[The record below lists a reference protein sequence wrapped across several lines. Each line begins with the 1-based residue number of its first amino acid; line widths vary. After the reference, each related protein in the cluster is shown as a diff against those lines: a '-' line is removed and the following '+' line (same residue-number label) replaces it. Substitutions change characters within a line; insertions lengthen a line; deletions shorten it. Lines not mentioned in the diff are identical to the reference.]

1 MPNINLIA
9 ARREEKKKL
18 ERIASQLFVGLGA
31 SVGALL
37 LLASFMGARHF
48 QMNSELAGADQ
59 RMQKIQPTLDEIDR
73 IEKERNALIPKLDQL
88 EAAKAQTL
96 RWQAV
101 FLALS
106 KATPSN
112 TWLSQVSSSEG
123 DSPTITLQGQTDN
136 EHLVSDITQALAKD
150 PVFLAVDLK
159 NTSAV
164 NITQNDVAGKP
175 VQMTR
180 SQFEIQARV
189 KPVKRP
195 EPPVKDTPKEGPK
208 TAMAGGGSQNG

>member
-31 SVGALL
+31 SVGVLL
-37 LLASFMGARHF
+37 LMASYMGARHF
-48 QMNSELAGADQ
+48 SMNSELAGAEQ

-73 IEKERNALIPKLDQL
+73 IEKERNALIPKVDQL

-106 KATPSN
+106 RSTPAN
-112 TWLSQVSSSEG
+112 TWLSQVQSSEG
-123 DSPTITLQGQTDN
+123 DSPTITIQGQTDN
-136 EHLVSDITQALAKD
+136 EHLVSEIAEALHRE
-150 PVFLAVDLK
+150 PVFQTVDLK
-159 NTSAV
+159 GTNAV
-164 NITQNDVAGKP
+164 TVTQTGPDGKP
-175 VQMTR
+175 VQVTR
-180 SQFEIQARV
+180 SEFNITAQL
-189 KPVKRP
+189 KPLKKP
-195 EPPVKDTPKEGPK
+195 DAPKDAPKETPK
-208 TAMAGGGSQNG
+208 TAMAGGGSNNG

>member
-9 ARREEKKKL
+9 ARREEKKRL
-18 ERIASQLFVGLGA
+18 ERVASQLFVSLGA

-88 EAAKAQTL
+88 EAAKVQTL

-123 DSPTITLQGQTDN
+123 DSPTITLEGQTDN
-136 EHLVSDITQALAKD
+136 EHLVSDIVQALTRD
-150 PVFLAVDLK
+150 PVFQAVDLK

-164 NITQNDVAGKP
+164 NVTQNNAAGKP

-180 SQFEIQARV
+180 SQFQIQARV

-195 EPPVKDTPKEGPK
+195 EPPVKDAPKEGAK
-208 TAMAGGGSQNG
+208 TAMAGGGSNNG